1 MYKNPRGQLKTK
13 FANSG
18 RIAGSGILYDRY
30 DDEAVLERQ
39 TQYSRPVPIA
49 EREERA
55 KREHEEYPVITYFL
69 DKEEL

>member
-1 MYKNPRGQLKTK
+1 MRKPRSHYMGTS
-13 FANSG
+13 FRDRG

-30 DDEAVLERQ
+30 DDEAVLERH